1 MKSDPQTTR
10 RGRPPK
16 TVEIKSP
23 IPKVYSQEFLEGFN
37 HGVSECRRTL
47 TARLPYF
54 QTDWHNGIMN
64 FVRLFDEMKDKP

>member
-1 MKSDPQTTR
+1 MGDGMK
-10 RGRPPK
+10 RGRPAKVAETPK
-16 TVEIKSP
+16 PPE
-23 IPKVYSQEFLEGFN
+23 KVYSQEFIDGFN

-54 QTDWHNGIMN
+54 QTDWHVGIMN